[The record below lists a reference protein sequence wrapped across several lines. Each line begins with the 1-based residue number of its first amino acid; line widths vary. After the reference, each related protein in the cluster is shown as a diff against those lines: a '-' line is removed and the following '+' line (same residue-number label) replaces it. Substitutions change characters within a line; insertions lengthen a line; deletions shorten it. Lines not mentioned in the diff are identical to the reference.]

1 MNPTPLPTTHQ
12 HDRARAA
19 TGGRRAALLVG
30 ALLAV
35 LTSALVGAG
44 PAAAHASLVSSTP
57 TQDAQ
62 VGPAPR
68 QVSFTFSEEV
78 QEPAFVAVSG
88 PDGGSLLAGDPVVDG
103 ATVTQDVAA
112 GGAGTWTAAYR
123 VVSEDGH
130 PITGEITFDVAQGS
144 DEATEGKPRSDAA
157 SGSGA
162 TGGSADGATGGAAVG
177 DQQTEQDTGAATT
190 ATAAATEPQSA
201 GTTSAG
207 FWAEHVTHF
216 VVGGVLV
223 LLAGGLL
230 LLSRRS
236 SP

>member
-1 MNPTPLPTTHQ
+1 MNPTPFPTPHQ
-12 HDRARAA
+12 HDRAHVV

-35 LTSALVGAG
+35 LTSALLGAG

-78 QEPAFVAVSG
+78 QAPAFVAVSG

-103 ATVTQDVAA
+103 ATVTQEVD
-112 GGAGTWTAAYR
+112 GGDAGTWTAAYR

-130 PITGEITFDVAQGS
+130 PITGEITFEVAQGS
-144 DEATEGKPRSDAA
+144 DEAADDTAR
-157 SGSGA
+157 SGSARGGGA
-162 TGGSADGATGGAAVG
+162 AAGSADGAAGG
-177 DQQTEQDTGAATT
+177 DQQAEQDPGASATVT
-190 ATAAATEPQSA
+190 ATDATRSA
-201 GTTSAG
+201 DASTDG
-207 FWAEHVTHF
+207 FWADHGTY
-216 VVGGVLV
+216 VVGGGVLV
-223 LLAGGLL
+223 VLAGGLL

-236 SP
+236 SS